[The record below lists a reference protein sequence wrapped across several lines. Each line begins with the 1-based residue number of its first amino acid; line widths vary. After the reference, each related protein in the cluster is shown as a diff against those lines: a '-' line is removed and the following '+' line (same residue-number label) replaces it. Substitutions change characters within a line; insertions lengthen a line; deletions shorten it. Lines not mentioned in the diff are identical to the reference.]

1 LKMRKL
7 LKMSFG
13 YQNGRRTKPKF
24 WQPKK
29 RSAHV
34 VSFTPSICPVH
45 FDKGAGKAN
54 ENKQSNIDQTSN
66 TTFGRIVAFF
76 RSFISLLRTRFFRF
90 RGTLP
95 CNCFLL
101 VLSFTPTKVFVGLI
115 LWFIAG
121 WFFTL
126 YMGSLN
132 DSEHD

>member
-1 LKMRKL
+1 MRKFI
-7 LKMSFG
+7 KMLFG
-13 YQNGRRTKPKF
+13 YQNGRRTKPIF

-29 RSAHV
+29 RSTYV
-34 VSFTPSICPVH
+34 VSFTPVSRLVSI
-45 FDKGAGKAN
+45 DERAGKSKQD
-54 ENKQSNIDQTSN
+54 KQSNIDQTGN
-66 TTFGRIVAFF
+66 TAFGRIVAFF
-76 RSFISLLRTRFFRF
+76 RSLFSLLRSRLFRF
-90 RGTLP
+90 RSSLS

-132 DSEHD
+132 DRDHD